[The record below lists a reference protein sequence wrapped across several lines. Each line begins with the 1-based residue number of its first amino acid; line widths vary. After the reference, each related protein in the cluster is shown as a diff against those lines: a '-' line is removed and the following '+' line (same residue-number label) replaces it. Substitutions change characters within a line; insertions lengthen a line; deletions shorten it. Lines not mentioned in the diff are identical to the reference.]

1 MAQRS
6 AAVETIEERAL
17 LRTVRPIDLVHLAR
31 QCLGDEGLEQEILRL
46 FKTTMGVYQTRLSAA
61 STPDELK
68 LCLHSIK
75 GAASGVGAWT
85 IADIAKTLEADLAA
99 EQPLNA
105 EHLADLAMAI
115 EEVGVFVSQMLSNEL
130 A

>member
-6 AAVETIEERAL
+6 ASVQSSEEHAL
-17 LRTVRPIDLVHLAR
+17 LRTTRPIDLVHLAR

-46 FKTTMGVYQTRLSAA
+46 FKTTMGVYQARLAA
-61 STPDELK
+61 ATAPEDVR

-75 GAASGVGAWT
+75 GAASGVGAWS
-85 IADIAKTLEADLAA
+85 IADIAKALEADLAA
-99 EQPLNA
+99 AQPLNS
-105 EHLADLAMAI
+105 ERLADLAMAI
-115 EEVGVFVSQMLSNEL
+115 EEVGVFVTQMLSNEL

>member
-6 AAVETIEERAL
+6 AAAGSQEQFSL
-17 LRTVRPIDLVHLAR
+17 LRATRPIDLVHLAR
-31 QCLGDEGLEQEILRL
+31 QCLGDEGLELEILRL
-46 FKTTMGVYQTRLSAA
+46 FKTTMGVYQTRLAA
-61 STPDELK
+61 ATTPDDLK

-85 IADIAKTLEADLAA
+85 IADIAKALEADLAA
-99 EQPLNA
+99 GQPLNA
-105 EHLADLAMAI
+105 EHLADLDISI
-115 EEVGVFVSQMLSNEL
+115 EEVGAFVTQMLSNEP